1 MATLSNG
8 TVLNDLPQVTIYTD
22 GGALG
27 NPGPGGYGAV
37 LLYRGQRKE
46 LSGGFRRTTNNRME
60 LMAAIT
66 ALEALRMPCAVTLYT
81 DSRYLADAINEGWAK
96 RWRADGW
103 MRNKK
108 ERALNPDL
116 WDRLLKLL
124 EQHRVEIIWLK
135 GHAGDPENQR
145 CDDLTQQ
152 AARRHQLPADEE
164 YEQSFKGS
172 LRR

>member
-1 MATLSNG
+1 MK
-8 TVLNDLPQVTIYTD
+8 DLPQVTIYTD

-27 NPGPGGYGAV
+27 NPGPGGYGV
-37 LLYRGQRKE
+37 VMLYRGQRKE

-66 ALEALRMPCAVTLYT
+66 ALETLRMPCAVTLYT
-81 DSRYLADAINEGWAK
+81 DSRYLADAINQGWAK

-116 WDRLLKLL
+116 WDRLLNLL
-124 EQHRVEIIWLK
+124 EQHRVEVIWVR
-135 GHAGDPENQR
+135 GHAGDLENQR

-152 AARRHQLPADEE
+152 AARRSNLPADEE